1 MSRLRSGS
9 GSNLGVTNKPFDIPK
24 HVVWETF
31 QRERPNRGAAL
42 AWLKKNV
49 HPLDLVYRLAE
60 DHSIVLLNGG
70 GFHAP
75 NWSVRVSFANL
86 TDDVY
91 DDIGRAVR
99 AVGRSYV
106 DAFNASK
113 KGK

>member
-1 MSRLRSGS
+1 MATTDYREYEKIIPFEIKDGLLKLAKRSAQKS
-9 GSNLGVTNKPFDIPK
+9 T
-24 HVVWETF
+24 
-31 QRERPNRGAAL
+31 QA
-42 AWLKKNV
+42 
-49 HPLDLVYRLAE
+49 
-60 DHSIVLLNGG
+60 LLNAGRGNPNWIATAPREGG

-113 KGK
+113 KAK